1 MPNDLLKAPGGSL
14 DIGID
19 EYSPDLSPEINLDID
34 SINLTSGVY
43 RGIGPRFGNAPMPG
57 QNTTTATASGLNT
70 VMGGEAIT
78 SYPAFNATTL
88 TNRSRLYNIIPLKLA
103 SYENPQIEKTY
114 YFWIMGVNNTHLDYI
129 APTIDLFFNC
139 TKSSSIYPISDD
151 IRQGFPPTHQNFYTG
166 VFADDW
172 YIHTSLVST
181 ALVQNVTTGSGV
193 KPQAIARFLLQDK
206 TYSLGNFISS
216 ASFSSSGRDVPM
228 EWLWG
233 VVTTPSTSTTPPDVN
248 FTGDGQI
255 WHFGQPSDYQQQ
267 NFKRSTRSLKTF
279 SYYTNYPSLSSRNL
293 CAVHSTN
300 FISSTAYYAS
310 VPNYSNA
317 QPHLAISSLTATRTA
332 FNAATGSQ
340 VEKFCLVNDSDCFT
354 NSAYQAILCTADKP
368 LAWIIQPWV
377 RNPNGIATQYV
388 DLVGNPCAPKTYNN
402 GTYLENG
409 TPTPSCF
416 SSWPAFVRGTALSA
430 ASQVQLTTTANT
442 GILRANSVYE
452 FAFSFYNKRLDFE
465 SNVGTPVKIQTG
477 ATDFVALQLWS
488 PSGAGID
495 SYFQDTTG
503 VFDFINIFRC
513 TSAVAGQFASENL
526 AINEIEYRFYY
537 RREGAFEWLPALFVD
552 APKLFFYPYWYTGS
566 NGIQACQSAI
576 AGLPG
581 GQPGGFI
588 DNSFLPQKKYNC
600 VLNYKNRVWWFA
612 SDAVYFSISNN
623 LFIYPVRNS
632 ISIRTGPFK
641 GGLVHNFPGQAEQ
654 TSRLLIFGTKE
665 VYVARFTG
673 NLSTEPVQV
682 SDNTVGEYPVDAS
695 DLIVDTW
702 TSSTAFSF
710 RSAVIAEG
718 IAYWWGPTGV
728 YKDDGVNTPRKI
740 SLRLEPR
747 LNTLYDTALTDD
759 IHCAYNETAKEITWF
774 YKARGAGDSEMKA
787 LTWNIIDEEWTAQSY
802 NHLIDQVF
810 SLKIDTDIPTS
821 GNRMIAIVRAGEG
834 LLSLY
839 QRPYFYDYL
848 CNAGD
853 MCPGKDY
860 LVSAI
865 STPSTGIR
873 RLTLAPGYDSFAL
886 NFGSI
891 VVGDLIS
898 IDKARNYA
906 TSMTAID
913 NMLAQIVALGTG
925 TIDILLPTGAAMD
938 SSATLT
944 QPYYF
949 PIWHA
954 TANGVGLN
962 GFLWS
967 IKTKYWTPFGINF
980 SGNWLWLYILHKLNL
995 VKSNAPQTYDVSYR
1009 TPVSGD
1015 FITDTV
1021 TYADN
1026 SDGNW
1031 QLYHALRTGK
1041 QNNQGQAI
1049 KFILGGRQIASELV
1063 LQFLELHG
1071 TEETGN
1077 VLKQFEG

>member
-1 MPNDLLKAPGGSL
+1 MPNDLLKATGGTL

-19 EYSPDLSPEINLDID
+19 DYSSDFSAEINLD
-34 SINLTSGVY
+34 SESYNLTSGVY
-43 RGIGPRFGNAPMPG
+43 RGIGPRFGMAPIPG
-57 QNTTTATASGLNT
+57 QNTTTVTSSSLNT
-70 VMGGEAIT
+70 IQGGEALT
-78 SYPAFNATTL
+78 SYPSYNASTL
-88 TNRSRLYNIIPLKLA
+88 TNRNKIYGIIPLKLA
-103 SYENPQIEKTY
+103 SYEDQDVEKTY
-114 YFWIMGVNNTHLDYI
+114 YFWIMGVNNTQLDYI

-139 TKSSSIYPISDD
+139 TKSGSIYPTSDD

-172 YIHTSLVST
+172 YVHTSLVST
-181 ALVQNVTTGSGV
+181 ALVQSVTAASGV
-193 KPQAIARFLLQDK
+193 KPKAIARFLLQDDLSK
-206 TYSLGNFISS
+206 TYLSS
-216 ASFSSSGRDVPM
+216 ASFSSSGRNVSMD
-228 EWLWG
+228 WLWG
-233 VVTTPSTSTTPPDVN
+233 VVTTTSTSTTPPDVN
-248 FTGDGQI
+248 FTGDGEI
-255 WHFGQPSDYQQQ
+255 WHFGQPSDYQQK
-267 NFKRSTRSLKTF
+267 NFKRSTRTVKTF

-293 CAVHSTN
+293 CAVHSTDL
-300 FISSTAYYAS
+300 IASTSYYSNVA
-310 VPNYSNA
+310 NYSNA
-317 QPHLAISSLTATRTA
+317 SPHLAISSLTATRNA

-340 VEKFCLVNDSDCFT
+340 VEKFCLVNDPDCFT
-354 NSAYQAILCTADKP
+354 NTAYQAILCTAKRP
-368 LAWIIQPWV
+368 LVWILQPWV
-377 RNPNGIATQYV
+377 RNTNGIATQYV
-388 DLVGNPCAPKTYNN
+388 DLVNNPCAPRSYNT
-402 GTYLENG
+402 GSYTENG
-409 TPTPSCF
+409 TSTPSCF
-416 SSWPAFVRGTALSA
+416 TAWPAFVRGTALASA
-430 ASQVQLTTTANT
+430 RQVQLTTTANT

-452 FAFSFYNKRLDFE
+452 FGFSFYNKRLDFE

-477 ATDFVALQLWS
+477 TTDYVALQLWS
-488 PSGAGID
+488 PSGAGIN

-503 VFDFINIFRC
+503 LFDFINLFRC
-513 TSAVAGQFASENL
+513 TSSVVGQFSSENL

-552 APKLFFYPYWYTGS
+552 AAKLFFYPYWYTGA
-566 NGIQACQSAI
+566 NGLQACQSAI

-588 DNSFLPQKKYNC
+588 DNSFLPDKNYDC
-600 VLNYKNRVWWFA
+600 VLNYKNRIWWFSSTA
-612 SDAVYFSISNN
+612 IYFSLSNN

-632 ISIRTGPFK
+632 ISSRTGSFK

-673 NLSTEPVQV
+673 NLSTAPVQV
-682 SDNTVGEYPVDAS
+682 SDNTIGEYPVDAS

-702 TSSTAFSF
+702 TTSTAFSH
-710 RSAVIAEG
+710 RSAVVAEG
-718 IAYWWGPTGV
+718 YAYWWGPTGV

-747 LNTLYDTALTDD
+747 LNTLYDTSKTDD
-759 IHCAYNETAKEITWF
+759 IHCSYNETAKEITWF
-774 YKARGAGDSEMKA
+774 YKPRNAGESEMKG
-787 LTWNIIDEEWTAQSY
+787 LTWNIIDEEWTPQSY
-802 NHLIDQVF
+802 THVIDQVF
-810 SLKIDTDIPTS
+810 SLKIDTNIPTA
-821 GNRMIAIVRAGEG
+821 GNRMISIIRSGYSQAI
-834 LLSLY
+834 

-848 CNAGD
+848 CAAGD
-853 MCPGKDY
+853 MSPGKDY
-860 LVSAI
+860 LVSTI
-865 STPSTGIR
+865 STPSTGVR

-886 NFGSI
+886 NFSTLA
-891 VVGDLIS
+891 VGDLIS
-898 IDKARNYA
+898 IDQALDYA
-906 TSMTAID
+906 TTMTAAD
-913 NMLAQIVALGTG
+913 DMLAKIVALGAG

-967 IKTKYWTPFGINF
+967 IKTKYWTPFGLNF

-995 VKSNAPQTYDVSYR
+995 VKSNAPQTYDISYR